1 MGYPT
6 AMFRVSIAVAHA
18 LRALFRSRFE
28 IAIENA
34 ALRQQLAVMKQSR
47 GRPRLRGSD
56 RLFWVL
62 LRRVWSGWTGTLIIV
77 KPETVIRWHRAGFR
91 TYWRWKSRRAGRP
104 RSDREIRELIR
115 RMAAQN
121 SWGAPRILILDR
133 DGKYGR
139 VVPEQLKSWGVKLV
153 RTAWRSP
160 WQNGVAER
168 WIASVRRE
176 ALDHAIVF
184 NETHLRRLLDDYVG
198 YYNQDRCHLAL
209 EKDAPEPREAQPR
222 PTASAKVVALPR
234 VGGIHHRY
242 EWNAPS
248 RFAA

>member
-6 AMFRVSIAVAHA
+6 AMFRVFIAVAHA

-28 IAIENA
+28 IAIENV

-115 RMAAQN
+115 RIAAQN
-121 SWGAPRILILDR
+121 SWGAPRIH
-133 DGKYGR
+133 
-139 VVPEQLKSWGVKLV
+139 
-153 RTAWRSP
+153 
-160 WQNGVAER
+160 AE
-168 WIASVRRE
+168 
-176 ALDHAIVF
+176 
-184 NETHLRRLLDDYVG
+184 LL
-198 YYNQDRCHLAL
+198 
-209 EKDAPEPREAQPR
+209 
-222 PTASAKVVALPR
+222 
-234 VGGIHHRY
+234 
-242 EWNAPS
+242 
-248 RFAA
+248 